1 MNYPM
6 LIVLD
11 TNVLV
16 SSLLKRNSI
25 PGQILDAILSGKFQV
40 VLDKRIVAEYSHV
53 LHRPHLHISSEQA
66 DPILRYLGQ
75 SGFWIESYSLNIPLN
90 KIIDPGDLP
99 FAEAAIGSHAK
110 VLVTGNKKHFT
121 FLIDYP
127 VKVLLPQEFISAYKH
142 HF

>member
-25 PGQILDAILSGKFQV
+25 PGKILDAILSGKFQV
-40 VLDKRIVAEYSHV
+40 VWEKRIVAEYSHV
-53 LHRPHLHISSEQA
+53 LHRSHLKIPPDQA
-66 DPILRYLGQ
+66 DSVLRFLGQ
-75 SGFWIESYSLNIPLN
+75 SGFWVASYSLNIPDN

-99 FAEAAIGSHAK
+99 FAEAAIGSNAE
-110 VLVTGNKKHFT
+110 VLVTGNIKHFT
-121 FLIDYP
+121 FLVEYP
-127 VKVLLPQEFISAYKH
+127 VKVLLPQEFITVYRQL
-142 HF
+142 F